1 MFDVIKYF
9 INFLGIIFIIA
20 FIIAFTETITDQR
33 KKNGTRQK

>member
-20 FIIAFTETITDQR
+20 FVVAFTETITDR
-33 KKNGTRQK
+33 KKKRRNNP